1 MFHRGWFQVAVR
13 NPCVSD
19 ELLRVLTQYGTAR
32 ISRAHAGWP
41 ELGPVERYAGVI
53 AEVDVGFDAWCQRIR
68 GAAPCLPILAIVGKL
83 DARLFATLQARSIEV
98 AVLPLHTPQLVA
110 FVQRAVASAF
120 LPSDRVGRMV
130 SFVAQSRG
138 LTGREVQL
146 LSYCLADEP
155 RARVRRRLGISE
167 NTLKTQVKALLRKC
181 GERNVDALAKNVLR
195 AALLESSPQRLAEPI
210 APWLP
215 VGALAENAPVQ
226 ALAGAA

>member
-1 MFHRGWFQVAVR
+1 M
-13 NPCVSD
+13 
-19 ELLRVLTQYGTAR
+19 LTLYSTAR
-32 ISRAHAGWP
+32 LTSATGVIWP
-41 ELGPVERYAGVI
+41 ELGQLERYAGVL
-53 AEVDVGFDAWCQRIR
+53 AEVGPGFDAWCARLR
-68 GAAPCLPILAIVGKL
+68 VASPCLPILAIVRTL
-83 DARLFATLQARSIEV
+83 DARLFASLQARSIEV

-110 FVQRAVASAF
+110 FVQRSLANAF

-130 SFVAQSRG
+130 SFVAETRG

-195 AALLESSPQRLAEPI
+195 AALLSSGSQPPAEPI

-215 VGALAENAPVQ
+215 ALP
-226 ALAGAA
+226 GAA